1 MLGKLLVAGAL
12 GAGVAL
18 IVPMRRERAP
28 NDCAALARQVLAHSQ
43 SARPQ
48 PARLAPAPPALDPAT
63 AGAIAAALAR
73 ARYPGVPPQLTC
85 AAAYWAMSLDPG
97 LRRSLLRLASRPPG

>member
-12 GAGVAL
+12 GAGIAL

-28 NDCAALARQVLAHSQ
+28 NDCAALAHQVLAHSQ
-43 SARPQ
+43 PAHRAFAR
-48 PARLAPAPPALDPAT
+48 DPAT
-63 AGAIAAALAR
+63 AGALAAAFAR

-85 AAAYWAMSLDPG
+85 AAAYWVMALDPG
-97 LRRSLLRLASRPPG
+97 LRRSLLRLASRPAG

>member
-1 MLGKLLVAGAL
+1 MLGKLLVAGVL

-18 IVPMRRERAP
+18 IVPMRRERAA
-28 NDCAALARQVLAHSQ
+28 NDCAALAHRAL
-43 SARPQ
+43 ARPAA
-48 PARLAPAPPALDPAT
+48 PAAPPALDPAT
-63 AGAIAAALAR
+63 AGAIATALAR

-85 AAAYWAMSLDPG
+85 AAAYWAMALDPS

>member
-28 NDCAALARQVLAHSQ
+28 NDCTALARQVLAH
-43 SARPQ
+43 PP
-48 PARLAPAPPALDPAT
+48 PAYQLPAPPALDPAT

-85 AAAYWAMSLDPG
+85 AAAYWAMALDPS

>member
-12 GAGVAL
+12 GAGVAF
-18 IVPMRRERAP
+18 IVPMRHEHAP
-28 NDCAALARQVLAHSQ
+28 NDCTALARQVLAHH
-43 SARPQ
+43 Q
-48 PARLAPAPPALDPAT
+48 PARHVPAPPALDPAT

-85 AAAYWAMSLDPG
+85 AAAYWAVALDPG

>member
-12 GAGVAL
+12 GTGVAL

-28 NDCAALARQVLAHSQ
+28 NDCAALARKVLAH
-43 SARPQ
+43 PQ
-48 PARLAPAPPALDPAT
+48 PAHGAPALDPAT
-63 AGAIAAALAR
+63 AGVIAAALAR
-73 ARYPGVPPQLTC
+73 ARYPGVPPQITC

-97 LRRSLLRLASRPPG
+97 LRRSLARLASRPPG

>member
-12 GAGVAL
+12 GTGVAL
-18 IVPMRRERAP
+18 VVPMRRERAP
-28 NDCAALARQVLAHSQ
+28 NDCAALARQVLAH
-43 SARPQ
+43 PQ
-48 PARLAPAPPALDPAT
+48 PALRAPALDPAT

-73 ARYPGVPPQLTC
+73 ARYPAVPPQVTC
-85 AAAYWAMSLDPG
+85 AAAYWAMALDPG